1 MKKKI
6 VLLALLTGMF
16 SLFGCG
22 NTENEFTV
30 GTCYFVYDNS
40 VHQDATLASA
50 MNPSAPGIFCI
61 VTKSMRNGA
70 NYFDF
75 TSSAGQTSS
84 KIFNALDERRTLAL
98 GYNGSIIVG
107 FGALSQP
114 AVFYAFDRECP
125 NCFDPNA
132 IPIKS
137 RPLSLTT
144 TGLATCGVCHRNYDL
159 NNNGFISSGDD
170 GKRLTRYRAA
180 TTGPFGIL
188 SVN

>member
-6 VLLALLTGMF
+6 VLLALLTGVL

-84 KIFNALDERRTLAL
+84 EIFNALDERRTLAL

-114 AVFYAFDRECP
+114 AAFYAFDRECP

-159 NNNGFISSGDD
+159 NNNGFISSGDN